1 MSRNGGSMNKVR
13 IITDSASDIINPA
26 RVGVTVVPM
35 HITFG
40 CDDYLDGVTL
50 THAEFYE
57 KLVESDALPVT
68 SLVSPADFEE
78 EFERVRAAGD
88 VAVVVTISSRLSG
101 TYNSAIIAAEEYAD
115 TVTVV
120 DSMNAATGEQ
130 ILVQYAVRLRDAGLS
145 APEIAEKLTEARER
159 IHIIG
164 LLDTLEYLKKGG
176 RISQAAAIVGG
187 VLAIKPV
194 VTITDGRVE
203 MLGRA
208 RGSKNGSN
216 FLIHEVER
224 AGGVDFSMPFAL
236 GYTGL
241 DDSML
246 WKYIRDSEHLWRD
259 WVSELPVSTVGA
271 TIGTHIGPG
280 AIVVAFF
287 EGERKE

>member
-13 IITDSASDIINPA
+13 IITDSASDIIDPA
-26 RVGVTVVPM
+26 RAGVTVVPM
-35 HITFG
+35 HIIFG

-68 SLVSPADFEE
+68 SLVSPADFEA

-88 VAVVVTISSRLSG
+88 AAVVVTISSRLSG
-101 TYNSAIIAAEEYAD
+101 TYNSAVIASEDYAD
-115 TVTVV
+115 IVTVV

-130 ILVQYAVRLRDAGLS
+130 ILVQYAVRLRDAGMP

-176 RISQAAAIVGG
+176 RISQTAAIVGG

-194 VTITDGRVE
+194 ITITDGRVE

-246 WKYIRDSEHLWRD
+246 RKYIRDSEHLWSD

-287 EGERKE
+287 EGERKQ

>member
-1 MSRNGGSMNKVR
+1 M
-13 IITDSASDIINPA
+13 
-26 RVGVTVVPM
+26 
-35 HITFG
+35 
-40 CDDYLDGVTL
+40 
-50 THAEFYE
+50 
-57 KLVESDALPVT
+57 
-68 SLVSPADFEE
+68 
-78 EFERVRAAGD
+78 
-88 VAVVVTISSRLSG
+88 
-101 TYNSAIIAAEEYAD
+101 
-115 TVTVV
+115 
-120 DSMNAATGEQ
+120 
-130 ILVQYAVRLRDAGLS
+130 
-145 APEIAEKLTEARER
+145 
-159 IHIIG
+159 
-164 LLDTLEYLKKGG
+164 
-176 RISQAAAIVGG
+176 
-187 VLAIKPV
+187 
-194 VTITDGRVE
+194 VTITDGKVE

-246 WKYIRDSEHLWRD
+246 RKYIRDSEHLWRD

>member
-1 MSRNGGSMNKVR
+1 MNKVR
-13 IITDSASDIINPA
+13 IITDSASDIVDPVSA
-26 RVGVTVVPM
+26 GVTVVPM

-40 CDDYLDGVTL
+40 SEEYLDGVTISQ
-50 THAEFYE
+50 AEFYE
-57 KLVESDALPVT
+57 KLVESDTLPVT
-68 SLVSPADFEE
+68 SLVSPADFED

-88 VAVVVTISSRLSG
+88 TAVVITISNSLSG
-101 TYNSAIIAAEEYAD
+101 TYHSAVIAAEGYGD
-115 TVTVV
+115 TVMVV

-130 ILVQYAVRLRDAGLS
+130 ILVKYAVRLRDAGLS
-145 APEIAEKLTEARER
+145 APQIAEQLTRARSR

-176 RISQAAAIVGG
+176 RISQTAALVGG

-194 VTITDGRVE
+194 ITIADGKVE

-208 RGSKNGSN
+208 RGSKNGNN
-216 FLIHEVER
+216 FLIHEVDR
-224 AGGVDFSMPFAL
+224 AGGVDFSMPFSL

-246 WKYIRDSEHLWRD
+246 RKYIQDSEHLWKD
-259 WVSELPVSTVGA
+259 WVTELPISTVGA

-287 EGERKE
+287 EAER

>member
-1 MSRNGGSMNKVR
+1 MYKVR
-13 IITDSASDIINPA
+13 IITDSASDVVDP
-26 RVGVTVVPM
+26 VSSGVTVVPM

-40 CDDYLDGVTL
+40 SEEYLDGVTIS
-50 THAEFYE
+50 HAEFYE
-57 KLVESDALPVT
+57 KLVESDTLPVT
-68 SLVSPADFEE
+68 SLVSPADFED

-88 VAVVVTISSRLSG
+88 TAVVITISNSLSG
-101 TYNSAIIAAEEYAD
+101 TYHSAVIAAEGYAD
-115 TVTVV
+115 TVMVV

-130 ILVQYAVRLRDAGLS
+130 ILVKYAVRLRDAGLS
-145 APEIAEKLTEARER
+145 APRIAEHLTQARGR

-176 RISQAAAIVGG
+176 RISQTAALVGG

-194 VTITDGRVE
+194 ITIADGKVE

-208 RGSKNGSN
+208 RGSKNGNN
-216 FLIHEVER
+216 FLIHEVDR
-224 AGGVDFSMPFAL
+224 AGGVDFSMPFSL

-246 WKYIRDSEHLWRD
+246 RKYIQDSEHLWKD
-259 WVSELPVSTVGA
+259 WVTELPISTVGA

-287 EGERKE
+287 EAER

>member
-1 MSRNGGSMNKVR
+1 MNKVR
-13 IITDSASDIINPA
+13 IITDSASDVVDP
-26 RVGVTVVPM
+26 VSSGVTVVPM

-40 CDDYLDGVTL
+40 SEEYLDGVTIS
-50 THAEFYE
+50 HAEFYE
-57 KLVESDALPVT
+57 KLVESDTLPVT
-68 SLVSPADFEE
+68 SLVSPADFED

-88 VAVVVTISSRLSG
+88 TAVVITISNSLSG
-101 TYNSAIIAAEEYAD
+101 TYHSAVIAAEGYAD
-115 TVTVV
+115 TVMVV

-130 ILVQYAVRLRDAGLS
+130 ILVKYAVRLRDAGLS
-145 APEIAEKLTEARER
+145 APRIAEHLTQARGR

-176 RISQAAAIVGG
+176 RISQTAALVGG

-194 VTITDGRVE
+194 ITIADGKVE

-208 RGSKNGSN
+208 RGSKNGNN
-216 FLIHEVER
+216 FLIHEVDR
-224 AGGVDFSMPFAL
+224 AGGVDFSMPFSL

-246 WKYIRDSEHLWRD
+246 RKYIQDSEHLWKD
-259 WVSELPVSTVGA
+259 WVTELPISTVGA

-287 EGERKE
+287 EAER